1 MSNTLTGLIPVI
13 YDAFD
18 MVARELTGFINH
30 AYRNSSAE
38 QAALNQ
44 NVSYPIT
51 PAATTGDIT
60 PGQTPPDDGDQTIGM
75 GTMSITKSKYSP
87 VRWNGE
93 EQRSVQGIYK
103 SVQVQQFAQS
113 FRALANL
120 IEIDCAVTAVAGA
133 SRAVGTAGA
142 TPFGTAADLTDF
154 SNSLQVL
161 DDNGAPSSDRH
172 IVVNSAAMSNLRGKQ
187 SVLFKVNEAGTDA
200 LLRQGIVGDVLGYQI
215 GNSAGLTQHVKGTGA
230 SYVTSGSTAPGV
242 ASIALVTGTGTVLAG
257 DIVTFAADTVNKYV
271 VNTGVAAPGTIILG
285 TPGARVTIATAN
297 ALTVGN
303 SFTPNVAFHRMA
315 LHLVTRAPAMP
326 IGADGKPID
335 AADDVLTITDPVT
348 GLSFQIAMYRLYRR
362 IKYEVGI
369 AWGQKAVKSDFITI
383 LQG

>member
-18 MVARELTGFINH
+18 IVARELTGFINH

-44 NVSYPIT
+44 SVSYPIT
-51 PAATTGDIT
+51 PPATTGDIT
-60 PGQTPPDDGDQTIGM
+60 PGQTPPDDGDQTIGI
-75 GTMSITKSKYSP
+75 GTMSISKSKYSP

-103 SVQVQQFAQS
+103 NVQVQQFAQS

-120 IEIDCAVTAVAGA
+120 IEVDVAVAAVAGA
-133 SRAVGTAGA
+133 SRAVGTAA
-142 TPFGTAADLTDF
+142 TTPFGTASDLTDF

-172 IVVNSAAMSNLRGKQ
+172 IVVNSASMANLRGKQ
-187 SVLFKVNEAGTDA
+187 SVLFKVNEAGTDQ
-200 LLRQGIVGDVLGYQI
+200 LLRQGIVGDVLGYMI
-215 GNSAGLTQHVKGTGA
+215 GNSAGLTQHVKGTGT
-230 SYVTSGSTAPGV
+230 SYVTSGSTAAGV
-242 ASIALVTGTGTVLAG
+242 SSIALVTGSGTALAG
-257 DIVTFAADTVNKYV
+257 DVVTFAADATNKYV
-271 VNTGVAAPGTIILG
+271 INTGVAAPGTIVLG

-297 ALTVGN
+297 AMTIGN

-326 IGADGKPID
+326 IGIDGQPLD
-335 AADDVLTITDPVT
+335 AADDVLTLTDEVT
-348 GLSFQIAMYRLYRR
+348 GLSFQVAMYRLYRR

-369 AWGQKAVKSDFITI
+369 AWGTKAVKSDFICL

>member
-1 MSNTLTGLIPVI
+1 MANTLTGLIPVI

-18 MVARELTGFINH
+18 IVARELTGFINH

-44 NVSYPIT
+44 SVSYPIT
-51 PAATTGDIT
+51 PAATTADIV
-60 PGQTPPDDGDQTIGM
+60 PGQTPPDDGDQAIGI
-75 GTMSITKSKYSP
+75 GTMTISKSKYSP
-87 VRWNGE
+87 VRWAGE
-93 EQRSVQGIYK
+93 EQRSVKGIYRD
-103 SVQVQQFAQS
+103 VQVQQFAQS
-113 FRALANL
+113 FRALGNL
-120 IEIDCAVTAVAGA
+120 IEIDCGVTAVAGA

-142 TPFGTAADLTDF
+142 TPFGTASDLTDF

-200 LLRQGIVGDVLGYQI
+200 LLRRGIVGDVLGYQI
-215 GNSAGLTQHVKGTGA
+215 GNSAGLTSHVKGTGA
-230 SYVTSGSTAPGV
+230 SYVTSGSTAVGV
-242 ASIALVTGTGTVLAG
+242 GSIALVTGTGTVLAG

-271 VNTGVAAPGTIILG
+271 VNTGVAAPGTIVLG
-285 TPGARVTIATAN
+285 TPGARVVIGTAN

-303 SFTPNVAFHRMA
+303 TFTPNIAFHRMA

-326 IGADGKPID
+326 IGADGKALD
-335 AADDVLTITDPVT
+335 AADDVLTITDDVT
-348 GLSFQIAMYRLYRR
+348 GLTFQVAMYRLYRR

-369 AWGQKAVKSDFITI
+369 AWGTKAVKSDFIVI

>member
-44 NVSYPIT
+44 SVSYPIT
-51 PAATTGDIT
+51 PAAITGDIV
-60 PGQTPPDDGDQTIGM
+60 PGQTPPDDGDQTIGL
-75 GTMSITKSKYSP
+75 GTMTISKSKYSP

-93 EQRSVQGIYK
+93 EQRSVKGIY
-103 SVQVQQFAQS
+103 SDVQVQQFAQS

-120 IEIDCAVTAVAGA
+120 IEVDCAVAATAGA
-133 SRAVGTAGA
+133 SRAVGTAGT
-142 TPFGTAADLTDF
+142 TPFGTASDLTDF

-161 DDNGAPSSDRH
+161 DDNGAPGSDRH
-172 IVVNSAAMSNLRGKQ
+172 IVVNSAAMANLRGKQ

-200 LLRQGIVGDVLGYQI
+200 LLRRGIVGDVLGYQI
-215 GNSAGLTQHVKGTGA
+215 GNSYGLTQHVKGTGT

-242 ASIALVTGTGTVLAG
+242 SSIALVTGSGTVLAG
-257 DIVTFAADTVNKYV
+257 DIVTFAADTANKYV
-271 VNTGVAAPGTIILG
+271 INTGVAAPGTIALG

-297 ALTVGN
+297 AMTIGN
-303 SFTPNVAFHRMA
+303 SFTPNIAFHRMA
-315 LHLVTRAPAMP
+315 MHLVTRAPAMP
-326 IGADGKPID
+326 IGPDGKPID
-335 AADDVLTITDPVT
+335 VADDVLTITDPVT

-362 IKYEVGI
+362 IKYEIGI
-369 AWGQKAVKSDFITI
+369 AWGTKAVKSDFITI